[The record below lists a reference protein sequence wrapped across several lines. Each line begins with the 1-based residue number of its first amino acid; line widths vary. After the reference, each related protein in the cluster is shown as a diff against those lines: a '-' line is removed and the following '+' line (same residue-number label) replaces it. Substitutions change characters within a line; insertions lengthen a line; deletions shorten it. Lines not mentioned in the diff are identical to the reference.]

1 MAEHGGQRN
10 ALYAWLSLSSRLSL
24 LFLDVRRARRVN
36 QRQEPG
42 VVSISRVV
50 FVLVSEK
57 G

>member
-24 LFLDVRRARRVN
+24 LFLDVCRARRVN
-36 QRQEPG
+36 QRQQPG

>member
-1 MAEHGGQRN
+1 MAEHGGHRN